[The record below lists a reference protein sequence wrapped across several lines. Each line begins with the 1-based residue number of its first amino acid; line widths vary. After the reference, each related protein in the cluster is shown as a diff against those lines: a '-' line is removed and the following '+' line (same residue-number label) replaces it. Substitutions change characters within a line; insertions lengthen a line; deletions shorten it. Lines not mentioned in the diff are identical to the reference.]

1 MKPLTIMFFIA
12 AAGLLA
18 VVTGVPRSHFISA
31 VGRAGAGGE
40 AFYAELQGSVL
51 RDVEKRA
58 QYVVVAV
65 RNITARIESD
75 LESKRQADDTMTR
88 R

>member
-31 VGRAGAGGE
+31 VGRAGAGG
-40 AFYAELQGSVL
+40 ASTLQDMQSG
-51 RDVEKRA
+51 RRA
-58 QYVVVAV
+58 TSS
-65 RNITARIESD
+65 RSTNSTIGRWSFRGNRSAR
-75 LESKRQADDTMTR
+75 RTTR
-88 R
+88 